1 MTGEKRLFGEMR
13 TIRNFVFTQQQT
25 LQTISSIRLCTT
37 VFYRLSV
44 AFQNTAYNQCTQT
57 GFYIGPEMDKPP
69 VPNNEYV
76 RGINIPEFTE
86 DIDEI

>member
-1 MTGEKRLFGEMR
+1 MR
-13 TIRNFVFTQQQT
+13 TIRNFVFTQQQI
-25 LQTISSIRLCTT
+25 LQTTSSIRLCTT
-37 VFYRLSV
+37 VFTDCV

-76 RGINIPEFTE
+76 RGINIPDFTE